1 MKLTKIDKLLAEM
14 GFERKYSPQYTA
26 TYIRDIYDECIW
38 ITDRVFIDRV
48 ELELESYDTITKERF
63 ANNLSTEEL
72 LLFLVK
78 QTEVREGL

>member
-1 MKLTKIDKLLAEM
+1 MNVFGLLI
-14 GFERKYSPQYTA
+14 G
-26 TYIRDIYDECIW
+26 
-38 ITDRVFIDRV
+38 VFIDRV

-72 LLFLVK
+72 LLFLAK